1 MRVTVPRKR
10 NNSTATITRRKRGRA
25 RGTASH
31 PTVSPPTSDT
41 LLKDPR
47 QIHRSRAPL
56 TRKERKLYPVA
67 LASIDRPT
75 INEFITTRFPI
86 VSRNPI
92 DLDRSPK
99 DRGEKRKEVEEEEE
113 EYVGGE
119 VDENRVEC
127 NPLYIRSIDRAIVRF
142 GGREYRGGEERQGEG
157 TDKGIEYL
165 EFALIYF
172 RQLERGELQEGG
184 RERERKR
191 ERERRNRDT
200 RRGRYPFGVAAMFYR
215 AYTIFADR

>member
-1 MRVTVPRKR
+1 M
-10 NNSTATITRRKRGRA
+10 
-25 RGTASH
+25 
-31 PTVSPPTSDT
+31 
-41 LLKDPR
+41 
-47 QIHRSRAPL
+47 
-56 TRKERKLYPVA
+56 
-67 LASIDRPT
+67 
-75 INEFITTRFPI
+75 
-86 VSRNPI
+86 
-92 DLDRSPK
+92 
-99 DRGEKRKEVEEEEE
+99 EEEEE

-191 ERERRNRDT
+191 EREREGIE
-200 RRGRYPFGVAAMFYR
+200 RRGEEGILRSRGHALSSLYDLRGPVK
-215 AYTIFADR
+215 